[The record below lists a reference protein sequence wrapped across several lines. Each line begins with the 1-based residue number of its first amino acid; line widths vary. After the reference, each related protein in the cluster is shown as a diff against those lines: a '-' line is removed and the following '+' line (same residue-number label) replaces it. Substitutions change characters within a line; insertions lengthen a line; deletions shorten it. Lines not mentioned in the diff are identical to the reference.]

1 MSSVQDSARDCQ
13 MAREIMNLSAMQEM
27 SGLLA
32 NGDRRCRTLPE
43 ALFACQA
50 GKQLTELHKAP
61 ESKKKLEMLRAE
73 ISCDCSTL

>member
-1 MSSVQDSARDCQ
+1 MQDSTRDCQ

-27 SGLLA
+27 SGLFA

-43 ALFACQA
+43 ALFA
-50 GKQLTELHKAP
+50 ELHKAP